1 MPDKYGVGEDA
12 YCYPGSTVLRN
23 KLDIRDELT
32 LSEAEQQLSTIAA
45 DKVEFSPPPY
55 SLAYLQNIHRALF
68 SDLYEWAGELRTV
81 GVAKQDTRFCQP
93 QFMEKEAGKIFKNI
107 AAANWFEEMDRT
119 DLIVAVADAYSDI
132 NVVHPFREG
141 NGRAQRILFEHLI
154 MNAGFEISW
163 WGIEKDEWIFANIA
177 AYNCIPRPMEEV
189 FEKCIGQMIQ
199 PKKPGVH
206 SC

>member
-12 YCYPGSTVLRN
+12 YCYSGSTVLRN
-23 KLDIRDELT
+23 KLDIRDEAT
-32 LSEAEQQLSTIAA
+32 LSEAEQQLSSIAA
-45 DKVEFSPPPY
+45 ANVEFNPPPY
-55 SLAYLQNIHRALF
+55 NLTYLQDIHRQLF

-81 GVAKQDTRFCQP
+81 GMAKQDTRFCQP
-93 QFMEKEAGKIFKNI
+93 QYMEAEASKIFANM
-107 AAANWFEEMDRT
+107 AAANWFEGMSRVE
-119 DLIVAVADAYSDI
+119 LIVAVSEAYSDI

-163 WGIEKDEWIFANIA
+163 WGIEKTEWIFANIA
-177 AYNCIPRPMEEV
+177 AYSCVMEPMERV

-199 PKKPGVH
+199 P
-206 SC
+206 

>member
-23 KLDIRDELT
+23 KLDIRDEPT
-32 LSEAEQQLSTIAA
+32 LGEAEQQLSAIAA
-45 DKVEFSPPPY
+45 SNVEFTPPPY

-68 SDLYEWAGELRTV
+68 ADLFKWAGQLRTV
-81 GVAKQDTRFCQP
+81 GMAKQDTRFCQP
-93 QFMEKEAGKIFKNI
+93 EYMEKEANKIFARM
-107 AAANWFEEMDRT
+107 AAANWFEGMGRAE
-119 DLIVAVADAYSDI
+119 LIVAVADAYSDI

-163 WGIEKDEWIFANIA
+163 WGIEKDEWISANIA
-177 AYNCIPRPMEEV
+177 AYNCMLAPMETV
-189 FEKCIGQMIQ
+189 FKKCIGQPIQ
-199 PKKPGVH
+199 SRP
-206 SC
+206 

>member
-23 KLDIRDELT
+23 KLDIRDEPT
-32 LSEAEQQLSTIAA
+32 LSEAEQQLTAIAA
-45 DKVEFSPPPY
+45 DHVEFNPPPY
-55 SLAYLQNIHRALF
+55 DLAYLQNIHRQLF

-81 GVAKQDTRFCQP
+81 GMAKQDTRFCQP
-93 QFMEKEAGKIFKNI
+93 QFMEKEAGKIFSNM
-107 AAANWFEEMDRT
+107 AAAHWFEGLSRA

-163 WGIEKDEWIFANIA
+163 WGIEKEEWIFANIA
-177 AYNCIPRPMEEV
+177 AYNCTLGPMVQV
-189 FEKCIGQMIQ
+189 FEKCIGQAIQ
-199 PKKPGVH
+199 ASAADAAP
-206 SC
+206 